1 MGGKMHGFLEKVIQF
16 LPKLSDEQVKRVLLE
31 VSNEHQL
38 LLSLIDSLPTGI
50 IIVSKDWKIR
60 QLNKFA
66 ERTVFSSV
74 MDDSKYDAEPVWA
87 YISEPE
93 IRDFLKN
100 ACENNLSNIVE
111 EFSVSDRNS
120 SVKFL
125 VVSVMPFISEKV
137 LSGSIIKIEDITQ
150 KRKKEIFSLDINNKF
165 RPWI

>member
-74 MDDSKYDAEPVWA
+74 MDDSKYDAEPV
-87 YISEPE
+87 
-93 IRDFLKN
+93 
-100 ACENNLSNIVE
+100 
-111 EFSVSDRNS
+111 
-120 SVKFL
+120 
-125 VVSVMPFISEKV
+125 
-137 LSGSIIKIEDITQ
+137 
-150 KRKKEIFSLDINNKF
+150 
-165 RPWI
+165 